1 MKDKLFSEV
10 WTGKSYCSEMGTV
23 DPVCRGQVIR
33 QTAKS
38 IWIKDQFNRIEKW
51 NIQANGRWKCPSKFG
66 RLVEKDFEFKL
77 DPFLKFVY
85 SKEAAE

>member
-10 WTGKSYCSEMGTV
+10 WTSKSYCSEMGTL
-23 DPVCRGQVIR
+23 DPVCWGQVIR

-38 IWIKDQFNRIEKW
+38 IWIKDQFNVIEKW

-66 RLVEKDFEFKL
+66 RVEKDFEFKL
-77 DPFLKFVY
+77 DPFTKFVF